1 MKKIFIVNQPHS
13 VPVYDD
19 KTGKF
24 LYWRMWYNINENVIQ
39 FRHFK
44 NTLLSR
50 GYKKMCRFQRHLVV
64 KQNENTK

>member
-1 MKKIFIVNQPHS
+1 MKKIVIIEQPRCS
-13 VPVYDD
+13 PVYDK
-19 KTGKF
+19 KTNNF
-24 LYWRMWYNINENVIQ
+24 LYWWLTYKTAENVEETRY
-39 FRHFK
+39 FR

>member
-1 MKKIFIVNQPHS
+1 MKKIFIIDQPRS

-19 KTGKF
+19 KTGNL
-24 LYWRMWYNINENVIQ
+24 LYWRMWYNISENVVQ

-50 GYKKMCRFQRHLVV
+50 GYKKMCRFQRHLVM